1 MPDEKIKIA
10 IDRGGTFTDC
20 IGSYKGKEEI
30 VKLLSVDPNNYDDA
44 PLEGIRRL
52 LVKFTGQKIA
62 REDKL
67 DTSLIGIPAP
77 SSCFPLFVGMVVMV
91 ESIRMG
97 TTVATN
103 ALLERRGERTALVI
117 TKGFKDLLLIG
128 IPVLQPSLKLRF
140 RCFFQVSKGGGNCRQ
155 SESTSNL
162 RSSNQQ
168 TRRPLRNSPRS
179 RRTSH
184 IGRIRRRPQ
193 SQKNHCPR

>member
-1 MPDEKIKIA
+1 MVSEKIKIA

-52 LVKFTGQKIA
+52 LEKFTGKKIG
-62 REDKL
+62 RKEKL
-67 DTSLIGIPAP
+67 DTSLIGISATIADI
-77 SSCFPLFVGMVVMV
+77 

-103 ALLERRGERTALVI
+103 ALLERKGERTALVI

-128 IPVLQPSLKLRF
+128 ISRVDFNGRE
-140 RCFFQVSKGGGNCRQ
+140 SKSSENIRLGNQ
-155 SESTSNL
+155 
-162 RSSNQQ
+162 
-168 TRRPLRNSPRS
+168 
-179 RRTSH
+179 
-184 IGRIRRRPQ
+184 
-193 SQKNHCPR
+193 

>member
-1 MPDEKIKIA
+1 MPHEKIKIA

-30 VKLLSVDPNNYDDA
+30 VKLLSVDPSNYDDA

-52 LVKFTGQKIA
+52 LEKFTGKKIA

-67 DTSLIGIPAP
+67 DTSLIGNGLAP
-77 SSCFPLFVGMVVMV
+77 GAADV

-103 ALLERRGERTALVI
+103 ALLERKGERTALVI

-128 IPVLQPSLKLRF
+128 NWFIFL
-140 RCFFQVSKGGGNCRQ
+140 C
-155 SESTSNL
+155 
-162 RSSNQQ
+162 
-168 TRRPLRNSPRS
+168 
-179 RRTSH
+179 
-184 IGRIRRRPQ
+184 
-193 SQKNHCPR
+193 

>member
-1 MPDEKIKIA
+1 MPSEKIKIA

-52 LVKFTGQKIA
+52 LEKFTGKKIQ

-67 DTSLIGIPAP
+67 DTSLIGI
-77 SSCFPLFVGMVVMV
+77 SSLDWDWLL

-103 ALLERRGERTALVI
+103 ALLERKGERTALVI

-128 IPVLQPSLKLRF
+128 TS
-140 RCFFQVSKGGGNCRQ
+140 FQS
-155 SESTSNL
+155 
-162 RSSNQQ
+162 RS
-168 TRRPLRNSPRS
+168 
-179 RRTSH
+179 
-184 IGRIRRRPQ
+184 
-193 SQKNHCPR
+193 

>member
-1 MPDEKIKIA
+1 MPSEKIKIA

-52 LVKFTGQKIA
+52 LEKFTGKRIA

-67 DTSLIGIPAP
+67 DTSLIGMFFNIQQINSA
-77 SSCFPLFVGMVVMV
+77 

-103 ALLERRGERTALVI
+103 ALLERKGERTALVI

-128 IPVLQPSLKLRF
+128 INPPFCVNGRK
-140 RCFFQVSKGGGNCRQ
+140 SK
-155 SESTSNL
+155 S
-162 RSSNQQ
+162 SSN
-168 TRRPLRNSPRS
+168 
-179 RRTSH
+179 
-184 IGRIRRRPQ
+184 I
-193 SQKNHCPR
+193 